1 MVGSLA
7 RVSRSNSRSKV
18 VKVVLAAS
26 NMRTTPLGFF
36 LFSKNVTETR
46 TISSV
51 TVFIPVSSATTA
63 SIATSHGTAAAQKRD
78 TRVAP
83 RPSRVRRLV
92 DASHRDACPPSRPR
106 AHRALL
112 RPLEVAASSN
122 YMRCAPFPFRRCWI
136 RDCRRHRTCFV
147 AVAEPSGRLR
157 FRTIA
162 LTPPPAPPP
171 IIAGGFAPTTTA
183 L

>member
-1 MVGSLA
+1 M
-7 RVSRSNSRSKV
+7 
-18 VKVVLAAS
+18 
-26 NMRTTPLGFF
+26 
-36 LFSKNVTETR
+36 
-46 TISSV
+46 
-51 TVFIPVSSATTA
+51 
-63 SIATSHGTAAAQKRD
+63 
-78 TRVAP
+78 
-83 RPSRVRRLV
+83 RVRLL
-92 DASHRDACPPSRPR
+92 
-106 AHRALL
+106 ALAL
-112 RPLEVAASSN
+112 IALCCAPLEVAASSN